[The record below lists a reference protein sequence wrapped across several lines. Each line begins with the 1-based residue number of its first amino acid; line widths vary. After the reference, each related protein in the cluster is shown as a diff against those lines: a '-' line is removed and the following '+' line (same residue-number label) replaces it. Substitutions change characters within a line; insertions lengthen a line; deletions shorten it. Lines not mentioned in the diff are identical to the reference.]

1 MQIVSDD
8 DGSVAKKSY
17 NYRVAMRKGETELE
31 MRGRC
36 SAGQKVSA
44 QHRHVIVRGTA
55 QASHCPQHR
64 PVVRVSFRRA
74 GLKSSAAMTL
84 AITLGSNAGV
94 GIIDHSTGSCTSLLP
109 QLRYGTPQSS

>member
-55 QASHCPQHR
+55 
-64 PVVRVSFRRA
+64 
-74 GLKSSAAMTL
+74 
-84 AITLGSNAGV
+84 
-94 GIIDHSTGSCTSLLP
+94 
-109 QLRYGTPQSS
+109 